1 MARARVRI
9 ILDRSE
15 VYRAATE
22 PAVKLVKKAGRAT
35 VALAKFY
42 APVDTGRLR
51 SSIGESSFKV
61 TRDSVRVKVGTTRV
75 KYAMAQHEGARA
87 RTIRPVR
94 AKSLRFYWD
103 VTGRVENFKSVNWP
117 GIGGTPFLTTGM
129 FEACTP
135 LGFRV
140 QRTHTSDLN
149 E

>member
-1 MARARVRI
+1 MARSRVRI
-9 ILDRSE
+9 TLDRAE

-22 PAVKLVKKAGRAT
+22 PAVKLVKRGARAT
-35 VALAKFY
+35 TALAKFY

-51 SSIGESSFKV
+51 GSIGEFGFKV
-61 TRDSVRVKVGTTRV
+61 SRDSVRTKVGTTRV
-75 KYAMAQHEGARA
+75 KYAMSQHEGARA

-94 AKSLRFYWD
+94 AKALRFYWE
-103 VTGRVENFKSVNWP
+103 VTGRVEQFKSVNWP

-140 QRTHTSDLN
+140 TRTHTTDLN